1 VTSSSDNDAARS
13 RGSGRRFVRRAAF
26 ALLTVGILFGLLE
39 TGLRVAGHYV
49 QARYWRDI
57 AARVQPNAVNVLAIG
72 ESTTIGIWVEKDESY
87 PRQLEKKLREHY
99 GTDAINVIIPP
110 HIGQNTS
117 QVLHRFDKYL
127 STFKPAAV
135 IIMAGVNN
143 TWSLDESNLAR
154 FLPARAVRLR
164 ARMLLDKSRALKLIR
179 LLVYASEVKAM
190 GLGRSISAE
199 MSGKPRY
206 TSWPPPR
213 DFRDALEP
221 EVFRELWRHD
231 VGQMLRASKAAGA
244 RPILMSYPTWR
255 LPSYADLETM
265 AMEEKVSLVRNDL
278 SFKPLVDDGTAK
290 EVLFPDGHPNA
301 RGYAII
307 AANVFKVLVKE
318 HVLDERFPGRR

>member
-1 VTSSSDNDAARS
+1 MTSTA
-13 RGSGRRFVRRAAF
+13 GRRLVRRAAF
-26 ALLTVGILFGLLE
+26 ALLAVGILFGLLE
-39 TGLRVAGHYV
+39 AGLRIAGHYV

-57 AARVQPNAVNVLAIG
+57 AARVQPNSVNLLAIG

-87 PRQLEKKLREHY
+87 PRQLERKLREHY
-99 GTDAINVIIPP
+99 GTNAINVIIPP

-117 QVLHRFDKYL
+117 QVLHRFDGYL
-127 STFKPAAV
+127 STFKPAVV
-135 IIMAGVNN
+135 IVMAGVNN
-143 TWSLDESNLAR
+143 TWSLDESNLGR
-154 FLPARAVRLR
+154 FLPAWAVRLR
-164 ARMLLDKSRALKLIR
+164 ARMLLDKSRVLKLIR
-179 LLVYASEVKAM
+179 LLLHASEVK
-190 GLGRSISAE
+190 GQDVRRTIFAE
-199 MSGKPRY
+199 MRGRPRY

-213 DFRDALEP
+213 DFRDAFEP

-265 AMEEKVSLVRNDL
+265 AMEENVSLVRNDL

-290 EVLFPDGHPNA
+290 DVLFPDGHPNA

-318 HVLDERFPGRR
+318 HVLDGRFPGQR